1 MEYLSR
7 RDVQFTERDIRA
19 DREALEELLAL
30 GSRSTPTTLV
40 DGEVVIGF
48 DRRKLDRLLGL

>member
-7 RDVQFTERDIRA
+7 HGVQFTARDIRA
-19 DREALEELLAL
+19 DRAALEELLAL

-48 DRRKLDRLLGL
+48 DRRRLDQLLGL